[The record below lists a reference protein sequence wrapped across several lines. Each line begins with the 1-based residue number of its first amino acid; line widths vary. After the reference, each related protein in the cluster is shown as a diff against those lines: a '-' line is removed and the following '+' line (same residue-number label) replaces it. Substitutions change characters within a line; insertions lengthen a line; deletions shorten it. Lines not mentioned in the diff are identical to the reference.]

1 MIEIEDD
8 ESGDAYVG
16 EESVGASVIAGR
28 DTAPI
33 LEFPEPAFDLV
44 ALAVECFVLRMLG
57 FPGLSW
63 RNAGHRTA
71 FDQCGTRFVA
81 VIAFVS
87 DQHGR
92 RR

>member
-1 MIEIEDD
+1 MIEIKDD
-8 ESGDAYVG
+8 ESGDAYG
-16 EESVGASVIAGR
+16 EEESVGASVIAGR

-33 LEFPEPAFDLV
+33 LEFPEHSFDLV
-44 ALAVECFVLRMLG
+44 ALAVECFTVRMLG

-71 FDQCGTRFVA
+71 FDQCGTKFVA

>member
-8 ESGDAYVG
+8 ESGDAFGG
-16 EESVGASVIAGR
+16 EKCVGASVIAGR

-33 LEFPEPAFDLV
+33 FEFPEQAFDLV
-44 ALAVECFVLRMLG
+44 ALAVECFILRMLG

-63 RNAGHRTA
+63 RNAGHRSA
-71 FDQCGTRFVA
+71 FDQCGTKFVA